1 MIGPLLK
8 ISASAFRLQCLLFS
22 FYVSFQ
28 HMRSSSV
35 HIFLT
40 SLRLQRK
47 CVRDFDRILQP
58 VVFSH
63 MKAVFVQY
71 IFLEV

>member
-1 MIGPLLK
+1 MIGTLLK

-22 FYVSFQ
+22 FHVSFQ

-40 SLRLQRK
+40 SLRLQNK
-47 CVRDFDRILQP
+47 CVRDFDRILQL
-58 VVFSH
+58 SN
-63 MKAVFVQY
+63 MKAVFMQE